1 MVDRRQECYFIW
13 YHFLVLELLFSWPPS
28 NALGF
33 NVGGSL
39 IHIPYTVCVANK
51 VIAPLLKVSFD
62 LLFVFLNKLR
72 TLIILMAYCFIRSG
86 FLDFDVPTRLNVIQ
100 LFYLLIQ
107 LNFFN
112 YLARLIL
119 YERFNSI
126 LLYDLIWVQ
135 KFGIQYRN
143 RLCRH

>member
-1 MVDRRQECYFIW
+1 LVDWRQKCYFIW

-39 IHIPYTVCVANK
+39 IHISNTVCVANK
-51 VIAPLLKVSFD
+51 VIAPLLKVSLD
-62 LLFVFLNKLR
+62 LLFVFLDKLR
-72 TLIILMAYCFIRSG
+72 TLIILMAYRFIRSW
-86 FLDFDVPTRLNVIQ
+86 FLELDVSTRLNVIQ
-100 LFYLLIQ
+100 LFYFLIQ

-112 YLARLIL
+112 YLARLIFH
-119 YERFNSI
+119 ERFNCI